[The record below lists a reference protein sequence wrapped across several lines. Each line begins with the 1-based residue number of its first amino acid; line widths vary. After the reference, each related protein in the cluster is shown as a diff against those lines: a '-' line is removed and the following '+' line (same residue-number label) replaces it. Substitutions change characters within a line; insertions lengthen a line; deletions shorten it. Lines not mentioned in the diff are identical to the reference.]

1 MKEYTPQWQHL
12 APNAYLIAKPNPEYR
27 AGRDRYE
34 IYSDGTIVY
43 NGEELKVNKAKLI
56 DLIENKGEIG
66 EKYHFG
72 WNDNPYFSKDSYGAV
87 VFLGWG
93 EISNN
98 KQEDD
103 ILLCS

>member
-27 AGRDRYE
+27 AISGIYE
-34 IYSDGTIVY
+34 IYSDGTIVC
-43 NGEELKVNKAKLI
+43 NGEEIRVNKLKLI
-56 DLIENKGEIG
+56 DLIEDKGEIG

-72 WNDNPYFSKDSYGAV
+72 WGEDPYLSKDSCGAV

-93 EISNN
+93 EISKN